1 MGWHAKVAEQ
11 ISKNEYP
18 KAAKKDMVEIPGLP
32 VDAPDFERSKN
43 ASAILSDL
51 QYKKDM
57 PAVTEQFKGYQTMDP
72 ATHPVIT
79 KGKKA
84 AEITSEKAY
93 REEYHDEKAL
103 VYYPVHITE
112 GYDSVKKTRE
122 ATGLGYKKDW
132 EADKIKC
139 DYKIT
144 ESEYYKTL
152 KDHEITKDRLYKE
165 DYEATKHEN
174 KIPADNLATVHAKNT
189 HLQSDAAYAAEA
201 KKDMET
207 THVPADGV
215 GIKHAMDTQP
225 LASHNEYKAD
235 YNDNVR
241 GTGRGDPANSF
252 PEHKHMAA
260 VAAQIS
266 NKEYQKQAIKE
277 MNEVGGLPAD
287 IPDIQRAKNAAAALS
302 DREYK
307 KSLADVNADMRG
319 YQTMDPQDHPVV
331 TKRKKDQEVLSTKLY
346 HEEYEDEKALVYYP
360 VHITEGYGEIKKTR
374 EATGPA
380 YKADYKKDVQKN
392 YHNYAETE

>member
-57 PAVTEQFKGYQTMDP
+57 PAVTAEFKGYQTMD
-72 ATHPVIT
+72 AQEHPVVI

-84 AEITSEKAY
+84 KEILSEIPY

-122 ATGLGYKKDW
+122 ATGPGYTKDW
-132 EADKIKC
+132 EADKLKC

-144 ESEYYKTL
+144 DTERWKNI
-152 KDHEITKDRLYKE
+152 KDNEITKDRIYKG

-174 KIPADNLATVHAKNT
+174 KIPADNMATVHAKQT
-189 HLQSDAAYAAEA
+189 HLQSQQDYQKDAR
-201 KKDMET
+201 KDLES

-215 GIKHAMDTQP
+215 GIKHATD
-225 LASHNEYKAD
+225 
-235 YNDNVR
+235 
-241 GTGRGDPANSF
+241 
-252 PEHKHMAA
+252 
-260 VAAQIS
+260 
-266 NKEYQKQAIKE
+266 
-277 MNEVGGLPAD
+277 
-287 IPDIQRAKNAAAALS
+287 
-302 DREYK
+302 
-307 KSLADVNADMRG
+307 
-319 YQTMDPQDHPVV
+319 
-331 TKRKKDQEVLSTKLY
+331 
-346 HEEYEDEKALVYYP
+346 
-360 VHITEGYGEIKKTR
+360 
-374 EATGPA
+374 
-380 YKADYKKDVQKN
+380 
-392 YHNYAETE
+392 